1 MIRVR
6 DFKQVISGAFL
17 IGFFLLLLFCVSG
30 ESELSKRIVV
40 FSIEG
45 SKPILAAIMLL
56 LAFCLTCVHGMKVRT
71 DSITK
76 LLIVRF
82 VLYLIPC
89 FFVRESSQL
98 QIGLIAAVA
107 CSFMAYS
114 VGKEGICT
122 DKFIAFVMCVAAIV
136 ISLQVLTTAQ
146 VRGLSINS
154 SDLKW
159 WMVIPIGQTNAI
171 GTYFIPMII
180 VIDGY
185 RNTRKGMF
193 RNILT
198 IIEICLMA
206 SILFMGSRST
216 LILIGIYLIIR
227 YLVPRAKI
235 SKQMMIRMLVVV
247 PSILVGLIVFLMK
260 NKNVMA
266 QFAGQFS
273 FDSLTY
279 TRFKVYQEALAV
291 FGQHFSFGR
300 GAYAYKVYDAVM
312 AHNFVLE
319 SLIESGILGS
329 IPFFVAL
336 IICLKRMN
344 QSKRMQNTYLYAVGF
359 MLIKALMEPTF
370 YLSSFEIFFWLFVGF
385 GMRQEENNEEIVI

>member
-1 MIRVR
+1 MICVKN
-6 DFKQVISGAFL
+6 FKRLISGIFL
-17 IGFFLLLLFCVSG
+17 IEFFLLLLFGISS

-40 FSIEG
+40 FSIKG
-45 SKPILAAIMLL
+45 SKTIFAAIILL
-56 LAFCLTCVHGMKVRT
+56 LAFYLTCVRRMKVKA
-71 DSITK
+71 DSVTK

-89 FFVRESSQL
+89 FFVKESSTL

-107 CSFMAYS
+107 CSSMAYS
-114 VGKEGICT
+114 VGKDGNCT
-122 DKFIAFVMCVAAIV
+122 DKFIAAVICIVAVI
-136 ISLQVLTTAQ
+136 ISLQVLITVQA
-146 VRGLSINS
+146 RGLSINS
-154 SDLKW
+154 PDLKW
-159 WMVIPIGQTNAI
+159 WMVIPIGQTNTI

-180 VIDGY
+180 VVDGY

-193 RNILT
+193 KNILT
-198 IIEICLMA
+198 IIEFCLIA

-216 LILIGIYLIIR
+216 LILIGIYLIVR

-235 SKQMMIRMLVVV
+235 SKQRMSRLLVFI
-247 PSILVGLIVFLMK
+247 PIIFVGLIIFLIK
-260 NKNVMA
+260 NKNVIT
-266 QFAGQFS
+266 QFVSQFS

-291 FGQHFSFGR
+291 FRQHLLFGR

-329 IPFFVAL
+329 IPFFAAL
-336 IICLKRMN
+336 IISLKKMN
-344 QSKRMQNTYLYAVGF
+344 KSKRMQNTYLYAVVF

-370 YLSSFEIFFWLFVGF
+370 YLASFEIFFWFLVGF
-385 GMRQEENNEEIVI
+385 GMPRNKMIKGE